1 MIRLKKLDDADA
13 RKLAMMYRWDK
24 ETHDAIKWLRANKHL
39 FKAQVFEPPFMCV
52 TVKDKRYANAVE
64 ACFNA
69 SQMKVISLLHFRTSN
84 LMIVLIQT
92 FVAQSQEDCDT
103 LNHHINDSGALGR
116 KARITTW
123 FRARQD
129 DMLVPP
135 PMSRVE
141 VCLILTKLHGTL
153 N

>member
-1 MIRLKKLDDADA
+1 
-13 RKLAMMYRWDK
+13 MYRWDR
-24 ETHDAIKWLRANKHL
+24 ETHDAIKWLRANKNL
-39 FKAQVFEPPFMCV
+39 FKAEVFEPPFMCV
-52 TVKDKRYANAVE
+52 TVKDKRYSNAVE
-64 ACFNA
+64 ACFSA
-69 SQMKVISLLHFRTSN
+69 GQMKVNSLLCFRTNN
-84 LMIVLIQT
+84 LMIASIQT

-129 DMLVPP
+129 NMLVPP
-135 PMSRVE
+135 PMSREE
-141 VCLILTKLHGTL
+141 VCLVLTKLHGTL